1 MEEALLY
8 DRRTVEALRG
18 AIAREVDRLGRPLQI
33 MEVCGT
39 HTHAIAEA
47 GLRGALKPG
56 VRLISGPG
64 CPVCVT
70 PVSYLDR
77 AEALAKSHGAILC
90 TFGDLFR
97 VPSSTGSLERLRAEG
112 ADVRILYSPRDALAV
127 ARDNPSR
134 PVVFLAVGFETTAPT
149 VAAALLEAES
159 LGLGNFYLLPGHK
172 TVPQALRLLAADP
185 ALRLDGFLLPG
196 HVSVVTGA
204 GAFAFLGREFDLPST
219 VVGFTPADILR
230 GVLEIAR
237 QRAEGRAE
245 TANLYGRVV
254 TEEGNPR
261 ARALMERLF
270 CPCDAEWRGL
280 GIIPGSG
287 LGLAE
292 EAAPHD
298 ASLLPAEVP
307 PPREPRGCRCGEV
320 LKGAVEP
327 PQCPLFGK
335 PCTPDLPVGACM
347 VSSEGT
353 CAAWYRHE
361 RWRLEGVP

>member
-8 DRRTVEALRG
+8 DRRALEALLS
-18 AIAREVDRLGRPLQI
+18 AVAREVDRLGRPLEI

-56 VRLISGPG
+56 VRLVSGPG

-77 AEALAKSHGAILC
+77 AEALARRRGAILC

-127 ARDNPSR
+127 AAENPGR
-134 PVVFLAVGFETTAPT
+134 ATVFLAVGFETTAPT
-149 VAAALLEAES
+149 VAAALVEAQS
-159 LGLGNFYLLPGHK
+159 LGLRNFFLLSGHK

-204 GAFAFLGREFDLPST
+204 GAFSFLGREFGLPSA

-254 TEEGNPR
+254 TEGGNGR
-261 ARALMERLF
+261 ARALLERLF
-270 CPCDAEWRGL
+270 HPCDAEWRGM
-280 GIIPGSG
+280 GVIPGSG

-292 EAAPHD
+292 EWAPHD
-298 ASLLPAEVP
+298 AALLPVEVP
-307 PPREPRGCRCGEV
+307 PPREPPGCRCGEV

-327 PQCPLFGK
+327 PRCPLFGN

-361 RWRLEGVP
+361 RWRLEGTP